1 MRRAGSAEAID
12 LDLAQV
18 AWRAPPPPPPKYEWD
33 AAADAALAEAFGLAA
48 EADKLAKEWHKMGM
62 PPELGGAV
70 APPAGG
76 ADDQGQKDLAGV
88 VQKLFPKTWM
98 TKVRV
103 QKRWDLLRAQQKKEE
118 DEQKK
123 AEREQ
128 RAERAAAADAA
139 AAPQGDA
146 LVGQTVEVQWDGFVM
161 LRGGGPRLRRE
172 LRPALR
178 ALRRRRRRADE
189 ALSLGRLPPA
199 VAAGERV
206 GGVRSGDGMRRRRAS
221 RRARR
226 R

>member
-1 MRRAGSAEAID
+1 
-12 LDLAQV
+12 
-18 AWRAPPPPPPKYEWD
+18 
-33 AAADAALAEAFGLAA
+33 
-48 EADKLAKEWHKMGM
+48 MGM

-88 VQKLFPKTWM
+88 VQKLFPKAWM

-103 QKRWDLLRAQQKKEE
+103 QKQWELLRAQQKKEE

-128 RAERAAAADAA
+128 RAEARGGGRRGGGAA
-139 AAPQGDA
+139 GDA
-146 LVGQTVEVQWDGFVM
+146 LVGQTVEVKWDGKKEWYGAEV
-161 LRGGGPRLRRE
+161 LGYDASSGQHSVRYVVDGVEQP
-172 LRPALR
+172 
-178 ALRRRRRRADE
+178 E
-189 ALSLGRLPPA
+189 ALSPTASAGGGGWGRGRRRPQ
-199 VAAGERV
+199 R
-206 GGVRSGDGMRRRRAS
+206 RRRRRRAS